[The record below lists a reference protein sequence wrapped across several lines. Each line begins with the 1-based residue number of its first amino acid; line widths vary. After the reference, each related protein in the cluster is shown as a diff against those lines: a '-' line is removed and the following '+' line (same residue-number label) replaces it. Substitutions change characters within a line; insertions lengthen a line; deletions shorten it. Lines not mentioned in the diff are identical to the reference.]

1 MTQIELMQVALDLS
15 KDFKFTA
22 KPNPVVGALVVRNGE
37 IVAQGAHES
46 WGQNHAEINCLNN
59 LDKSLPKMS

>member
-1 MTQIELMQVALDLS
+1 MQVALDLS

-37 IVAQGAHES
+37 IIAQGAHES
-46 WGQNHAEINCLNN
+46 WGKNHA
-59 LDKSLPKMS
+59 

>member
-15 KDFKFTA
+15 KEFKFTA

-37 IVAQGAHES
+37 IVAQGA
-46 WGQNHAEINCLNN
+46 CL
-59 LDKSLPKMS
+59 LYTSPSPRDS